1 MVRQPVSLGN
11 MEFLTVLQF
20 LIPGFDRVTL
30 LAVFCTVFALVF
42 DFMKRRQKCINY
54 PPGPWTLPF
63 IGSVFH
69 VSNDNP
75 YTSFE
80 KLRGKYGNTFSL
92 QFGWTDVVV
101 LNGYETIKD
110 GLVKKSEDTSDRP
123 NIPVFQ
129 KYLCAFGQ
137 GIVLAKYGQWWRDHR
152 RFALST
158 LKNFGLGKKSLELR
172 IVEEASFLNNELE
185 AEIGHP
191 FDPHLRI
198 NNAASNVICSLMFGD
213 RFDYQDKKFLQLL
226 EIIEES
232 MVLEAGFWAKL
243 VNMFPFIHG
252 LPGPH
257 RRIPEIQKKVAEFL
271 QEIIAEHKEVWD
283 PNEPR
288 DFIDAFLVEC
298 EKMKASPNTS
308 FTEKSLVYTSLDL
321 FVAGTET
328 TSTTLHWG
336 LLFMVLFPDIQ
347 KKVQEE
353 IDRVIGTERKPAL
366 GDQGTMAFTNAV
378 IHETQ
383 RFGSI
388 VPNSVPHET
397 SRDTEIM
404 GFSIP
409 KGTMVIPNLSS
420 ALYDP
425 KFWAK
430 PHEFNPGHFLDDSGR
445 LVKPEAFIPFSAGP
459 RVCLGEQMA
468 KMELFLFFTSLL
480 QRFIFF
486 LPENEPKPSYTR
498 TKCGITR
505 SPMPFQLCVRLR

>member
-1 MVRQPVSLGN
+1 

-20 LIPGFDRVTL
+20 LSPGFDRVTL

-69 VSNDNP
+69 VSNNNP

-101 LNGYETIKD
+101 LNGYEAIKD
-110 GLVKKSEDTSDRP
+110 GLVKKSKDTSDRP
-123 NIPVFQ
+123 TVPIYQRYFSG
-129 KYLCAFGQ
+129 FGQ
-137 GIVLAKYGQWWRDHR
+137 GIVFAKYGQWWQDHR

-191 FDPHLRI
+191 FDPHFRI
-198 NNAASNVICSLMFGD
+198 NNATSNIICSLIFGD
-213 RFDYQDKKFLQLL
+213 RFDYQDTKLLHLL
-226 EIIEES
+226 EIIDES
-232 MVLEAGFWAKL
+232 MLLEAGFWAKL
-243 VNMFPFIHG
+243 VNMFPFIDG

-257 RRIPEIQKKVAEFL
+257 RRIFQNRMKLVEFL
-271 QEIIAEHKEVWD
+271 QEIVAEHKEVWD

-298 EKMKASPNTS
+298 EKMKATPNTS
-308 FTEKSLVYTSLDL
+308 FTETSLFSTSLDL
-321 FVAGTET
+321 FGAGTET
-328 TSTTLHWG
+328 TSTTLRWG

-347 KKVQEE
+347 EKVQEE
-353 IDRVIGTERKPAL
+353 IDRVIGTERNPAL
-366 GDQGTMAFTNAV
+366 EDQETMAFTNAV

-383 RFGSI
+383 RFGNI
-388 VPNSVPHET
+388 VPNSLPHET

-409 KGTMVIPNLSS
+409 KV
-420 ALYDP
+420 AL
-425 KFWAK
+425 
-430 PHEFNPGHFLDDSGR
+430 G
-445 LVKPEAFIPFSAGP
+445 
-459 RVCLGEQMA
+459 
-468 KMELFLFFTSLL
+468 
-480 QRFIFF
+480 
-486 LPENEPKPSYTR
+486 
-498 TKCGITR
+498 
-505 SPMPFQLCVRLR
+505 